1 MSLFPR
7 AFIEDLRLHA
17 DIVAVVGDVVS
28 LRKAGAT
35 WKGLCPFHGEKTP
48 SFHVSREKGFF
59 HCFGCGAG
67 GDVIKFVELH
77 EKVGFPEAVRML
89 AGRFG
94 LTLPAESEEREA
106 GSSAAEREALL
117 KVHEIAAEWF
127 RLQLASPAGAR
138 VRAQLDERG
147 LTPATV
153 ERMGLGYAPSSREAL
168 ASYLKE
174 RGFDAGLLVRS
185 GLVRQGDRGEL
196 LDRFWN
202 RLMIPICRD
211 SGSVIAFGGRAIEP
225 GQQPKYLNS
234 PETPIYSK
242 GRTLYGLHL
251 SKGAIRKLDRAI
263 LVEGYFDVGQLLQAG
278 VTPVVASCGTAL
290 TPQQAQLLRRFASK
304 VVVNFDPDA
313 AGQGAAARSC
323 ELLAAEGLEV
333 NVAVLPGG
341 ADPDAFVRAHGRDA
355 YVAELRQSMPY
366 LEFLLRREAGTHDLG
381 TDAGRRRFLHEMLVV
396 AARIPDAAARDQF
409 ADRLAHTARITEE
422 VVRAEL
428 RKAAV
433 ARRTELPARVLTAGP
448 AGELKPAE
456 IGLIWALL
464 NDPDGSR
471 LALEELEDA
480 DLEGLEAGPMLADA
494 RELGDVAA
502 ASFPTAWLERLNE
515 RDAARL
521 TSIGSRSEGPALS
534 AEDCVRTLRRMR
546 FDRERAALQA
556 ELSRLTDERSP
567 EAQERFARLS
577 AQKLELMRR
586 IEALT
591 AE

>member
-1 MSLFPR
+1 MFPR

-35 WKGLCPFHGEKTP
+35 WKGLCPFHAEKTP
-48 SFHVSREKGFF
+48 SFHVNREKGFF
-59 HCFGCGAG
+59 HCFGCGVG

-77 EKVGFPEAVRML
+77 EKVGFPEAVRLL

-94 LTLPAESEEREA
+94 LTVPEEREERD

-117 KVHEIAAEWF
+117 KVHELAADWF
-127 RLQLASPAGAR
+127 RRQLAGPDGSR
-138 VRAQLDERG
+138 VRAQLEGRG
-147 LTPATV
+147 LTPTTV
-153 ERMGLGYAPSSREAL
+153 ERLGLGWAPSSRDGL
-168 ASYLKE
+168 ATYLRE
-174 RGFDAGLLVRS
+174 RGVDAAVLVRS

-196 LDRFWN
+196 LDRFRN

-211 SGSVIAFGGRAIEP
+211 SGSVIAFGGRAVEP

-242 GRTLYGLHL
+242 SRTLYGLHL

-263 LVEGYFDVGQLLQAG
+263 LVEGYFDFAQLLQAG

-323 ELLAAEGLEV
+323 ELLAAEGFEV

-341 ADPDAFVRAHGRDA
+341 ADPDTFVRERGRDA
-355 YVAELRQSMPY
+355 YIAELRASVPY
-366 LEFLLRREAGTHDLG
+366 LEFLLRREAERHDLG
-381 TDAGRRRFLHEMLVV
+381 TDAGRRRFLHAMLEV

-409 ADRLAHTARITEE
+409 ADRLAHTARIRED
-422 VVRAEL
+422 VVRSEI

-433 ARRTELPARVLTAGP
+433 GRRTELPAWVAASAP
-448 AGELKPAE
+448 DELKPAE
-456 IGLIWALL
+456 TGLIWALL
-464 NDPDGSR
+464 NDPDQAR
-471 LALEELEDA
+471 LALEELEPA
-480 DLEGLEAGPMLADA
+480 DLEGLAAGAMLAAA
-494 RELGDVAA
+494 RELGDVPA
-502 ASFPTAWLERLNE
+502 ASFPTRWLERLSE

-521 TSIGSRSEGPALS
+521 TAIGSLAEGPVLS

-546 FDRERAALQA
+546 FDRERAELQA
-556 ELSRLTDERSP
+556 ELARLTDERSP

-586 IEALT
+586 IEALS

>member
-1 MSLFPR
+1 MTLFPR

-59 HCFGCGAG
+59 HCFGCGVG

-77 EKVGFPEAVRML
+77 EKASFPEAVRLL
-89 AGRFG
+89 AARFG
-94 LTLPAESEEREA
+94 LPLPVEREERD

-127 RLQLASPAGAR
+127 RRQLASPGGAR
-138 VRAQLDERG
+138 VRAQLEERG

-153 ERMGLGYAPSSREAL
+153 ERLGLGWAPSSRDAL
-168 ASYLKE
+168 ATYLKE
-174 RGFDAGLLVRS
+174 RGFDAALLVRS

-196 LDRFWN
+196 VDRFWN

-211 SGSVIAFGGRAIEP
+211 SGSVIAFGGRAVEP

-242 GRTLYGLHL
+242 SRTLYGLHL

-263 LVEGYFDVGQLLQAG
+263 LVEGYFDFAQLLQAG

-290 TPQQAQLLRRFASK
+290 TTQQAQLLRRFASK

-323 ELLAAEGLEV
+323 ELLAAEGFEV

-341 ADPDAFVRAHGRDA
+341 ADPDTFVRQRGRDA
-355 YVAELRQSMPY
+355 YVAELRSSLPY
-366 LEFLLRREAGTHDLG
+366 LDFLLRREAARHDLG
-381 TDAGRRRFLHEMLVV
+381 TDAGRRRFLHAMLEV

-409 ADRLAHTARITEE
+409 ADRLAHTARIREE
-422 VVRAEL
+422 VVRTEI
-428 RKAAV
+428 RKAAG
-433 ARRTELPARVLTAGP
+433 ARRTELPGWVTAAAP
-448 AGELKPAE
+448 GELKPAE
-456 IGLIWALL
+456 SGLIWALL
-464 NDPDGSR
+464 NDPDQAR
-471 LALEELEDA
+471 LALEELESA
-480 DLEGLEAGPMLADA
+480 DLEGLASGEMLAVA
-494 RELGDVAA
+494 RELGDVPA
-502 ASFPTAWLERLNE
+502 ASFPTRWLERLNE

-521 TSIGSRSEGPALS
+521 TAIGSLEEGPVLS
-534 AEDCVRTLRRMR
+534 ADDCVRTLRRMR
-546 FDRERAALQA
+546 FDRERMELQA
-556 ELSRLTDERSP
+556 ELARLTDERSP

-586 IEALT
+586 IEALS
-591 AE
+591 AD